1 MKLALLV
8 LYASRRYPETRSSA
22 TVAAFSLELIITICL
37 AVLSLVHHCRS
48 RRPSSIAQIFL
59 SISALLET
67 ARIRTVWLVAGGN
80 GVAGVQTA
88 AFITKLLL
96 LAIESSSKTAHL
108 VNKDDRTA
116 INRRP
121 EESSGFFSRTLL
133 LWLNPLL
140 HRGYRE
146 TLLADH
152 LYELDS
158 ELASKDLTELLY
170 RKWKRV
176 KATRHRRL
184 TIALISAFAQ
194 SLLIVQIPRFALV
207 GFSLAQPLMIMAA
220 LTYVSHHEVLPVQYG
235 RALIGAFAL
244 NYIGVAVSLT
254 FVQGNYHQSVVANKS
269 GGHLDIYLMVSAPDI
284 STSYQG

>member
-8 LYASRRYPETRSSA
+8 LYASRSYPETCSSA
-22 TVAAFSLELIITICL
+22 TVAAFSFELVITVCL
-37 AVLSLVHHCRS
+37 AVLSLLQHCRS
-48 RRPSSIAQIFL
+48 RRPSSIVQIFL
-59 SISALLET
+59 SITVLLET
-67 ARIRTVWLVAGGN
+67 VRLRTVWLVAGGD

-96 LAIESSSKTAHL
+96 LAVESSNKAAHL
-108 VNKDDRTA
+108 VSKGDRTA
-116 INRRP
+116 VNRRP
-121 EESSGFFSRTLL
+121 EESAGFFSRALL

-152 LYELDS
+152 LYELDG
-158 ELASKDLTELLY
+158 ELASKDLTELLD
-170 RKWKRV
+170 RKWKMV
-176 KATRHRRL
+176 KPTRHRRL

-235 RALIGAFAL
+235 RALVGGFAL

-254 FVQGNYHQSVVANKS
+254 FVPVYHQSLVANKS
-269 GGHLDIYLMVSAPDI
+269 DGHLDIYLMVSALDI
-284 STSYQG
+284 STSHQG